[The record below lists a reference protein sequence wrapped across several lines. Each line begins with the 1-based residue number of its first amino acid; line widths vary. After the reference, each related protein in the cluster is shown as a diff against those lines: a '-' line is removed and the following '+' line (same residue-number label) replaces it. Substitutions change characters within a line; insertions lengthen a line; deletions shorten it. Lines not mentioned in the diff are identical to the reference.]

1 MPSQQTRTVGR
12 DASVSSSGSKR
23 SARILVVYLK
33 KSPTSDEVGNTWTVN
48 DIMHEVNEQRRLI
61 KLLPAK
67 SNKYSDPEQ
76 KAQLIN
82 RLLSAR
88 SKTHFTND
96 QDDIDSPTNTQNN
109 THNSANY
116 PTTAF
121 LTEDLENIDYSNNYS
136 MNTNSKTN
144 MSFSNRAIE
153 MNKQHEL
160 TLINRDKLKEE
171 YEKEYIKQTCTFQP
185 LLSHKSNQL
194 ALIHRRRSRSR
205 SPTTTTRT
213 STTTSTTNPDLNA
226 PNDDVISSPEEIF
239 TRLHAEANE
248 KLHQLS
254 ILQAQNDKER
264 MSVFTFQ
271 PTILP
276 SRTRSRSVS
285 PSSVK
290 GRQIRTSVTDLHYTV
305 DTSVNLTNASPL
317 PPPPPAPPIYERI
330 ADLQKDRVKRL
341 QQLAQSVD
349 RISSSELTF
358 EPKINALSRHI
369 IAQKA
374 DRAAILLH
382 TTTPSS
388 SSFTHTQQY
397 QHTLP
402 TSTPT
407 PSPLPPPPVP
417 AVAPAP
423 AVVAPLD
430 VASRLINEGRLI
442 ELKRRSLKIQLDD
455 AHKNDFRPS
464 ALSKGTVMMAATNPL
479 LQ

>member
-1 MPSQQTRTVGR
+1 MSEEREK
-12 DASVSSSGSKR
+12 DS
-23 SARILVVYLK
+23 
-33 KSPTSDEVGNTWTVN
+33 TWTVN
-48 DIMHEVNEQRRLI
+48 DIMYEVNEQRRLI

-76 KAQLIN
+76 KANLIN

-88 SKTHFTND
+88 SKTHLTND
-96 QDDIDSPTNTQNN
+96 QDEIDSTTNTQNN
-109 THNSANY
+109 SENY
-116 PTTAF
+116 PTTQYLA
-121 LTEDLENIDYSNNYS
+121 ENLENIDYSNNYC
-136 MNTNSKTN
+136 MNTNRKTN

-194 ALIHRRRSRSR
+194 ALLHRRRSRSR
-205 SPTTTTRT
+205 SPAKSRT
-213 STTTSTTNPDLNA
+213 ITSNTTNPDLNT
-226 PNDDVISSPEEIF
+226 PKDDDVITSPEEIF
-239 TRLHAEANE
+239 TRLHAEAND
-248 KLHQLS
+248 KLKQLS
-254 ILQAQNDKER
+254 ILQAHQEKER

-276 SRTRSRSVS
+276 THTRTRSRSVS

-290 GRQIRTSVTDLHYTV
+290 RRQIRTSITDLHYTA
-305 DTSVNLTNASPL
+305 DTNVNLTNESP

-358 EPKINALSRHI
+358 EPKINALSLHI

-374 DRAAILLH
+374 DRAAILH
-382 TTTPSS
+382 PTPAPSS
-388 SSFTHTQQY
+388 SSYTHTQQY

-402 TSTPT
+402 TSTT
-407 PSPLPPPPVP
+407 PSSLPPPPVP
-417 AVAPAP
+417 AVAPVP
-423 AVVAPLD
+423 VVVAPLD

-442 ELKRRSLKIQLDD
+442 ELKRRNLKIQLDD

-464 ALSKGTVMMAATNPL
+464 ALSKGTVMMTATNPL
-479 LQ
+479 LQYVILSSCISVYIGYAYILFNVLYV